1 MTADSP
7 VTSQRPR
14 IAIAGATGRVGS
26 TLVSLLAPEPVDVV
40 ALTRTPDA
48 LNLPPGVN
56 AVRVDFNE
64 PRTLVNGLQG
74 TERLFVSHGTS
85 LQQVENEIALIDA
98 AVASGVRHI
107 VKLSSFGPPTRL
119 SPMAWHMQIEAH
131 LARQAAASTV
141 LRPSTFAD
149 VLKRSAAYI
158 ASDSWAGAAGNGRVN
173 FIDTRDVARVA
184 RIALLEHVQPE
195 SQRVYH
201 LTGPRAMTMHE
212 IADELSKLL
221 GRNVIYGERTL
232 EKQREVL
239 LAEGLPAFVA
249 DLLVGLDQVF
259 RDSAMS
265 ETTTT
270 VQEVTGEAPL
280 PLTHWLAENIS
291 IFQK

>member
-1 MTADSP
+1 MTVGSP

-26 TLVSLLAPEPVDVV
+26 SLISLLVSESVDVV

-48 LNLPPGVN
+48 LDLPPGVN
-56 AVRVDFNE
+56 AAGVDFSE
-64 PRTLVNGLQG
+64 PRTLVDALRG

-85 LQQVENEIALIDA
+85 LQQVANEVALIDA

-119 SPMAWHMQIEAH
+119 NPMAWHMQIEAH
-131 LARQAAASTV
+131 LARQAVASTT
-141 LRPSTFAD
+141 LRPSTFMD
-149 VLKRSAAYI
+149 VLKRSAAAI

-184 RIALLEHVQPE
+184 CIALLEQVEPE

-201 LTGPRAMTMHE
+201 LTGPHVMTMHE
-212 IADELSKLL
+212 IADELSRLL
-221 GRNVIYGERTL
+221 GRNVIYAERTL
-232 EKQREVL
+232 EQQREVL
-239 LAEGLPAFVA
+239 LAEGSPAYVA
-249 DLLVGLDQVF
+249 DLLVGLDQLF

-265 ETTTT
+265 EITTT

-280 PLTHWLAENIS
+280 PVTQWLAENIS
-291 IFQK
+291 IFEK

>member
-1 MTADSP
+1 MTVGSP

-26 TLVSLLAPEPVDVV
+26 SLISLLASESVDVV

-48 LNLPPGVN
+48 LDLPSGVN
-56 AVRVDFNE
+56 AARVDFSE
-64 PRTLVNGLQG
+64 PSTLVDALQG

-85 LQQVENEIALIDA
+85 LQQAANEVALIDA

-119 SPMAWHMQIEAH
+119 NPMAWHMQIEEH
-131 LARQAAASTV
+131 LARQAVASTT
-141 LRPSTFAD
+141 LRPSTFMD
-149 VLKRSAAYI
+149 VLKRSAAAI

-184 RIALLEHVQPE
+184 RIALLEHVEPE

-212 IADELSKLL
+212 IADELSQLL
-221 GRNVIYGERTL
+221 GRNVIYGKRTL
-232 EKQREVL
+232 EQQREVL
-239 LAEGLPAFVA
+239 LAEELPAYVA
-249 DLLVGLDQVF
+249 DLLVGLDQAF

-280 PLTHWLAENIS
+280 PLTRWLAENIS
-291 IFQK
+291 IFKK

>member
-1 MTADSP
+1 MTVDSAAN
-7 VTSQRPR
+7 SQRPR

-26 TLVSLLAPEPVDVV
+26 TLISLLASEPVDVV
-40 ALTRTPDA
+40 ALTRNPDA
-48 LNLPPGVN
+48 ANLPPVVS
-56 AVRVDFNE
+56 AARVDFDE
-64 PRTLVNGLQG
+64 QRTLVDALQG
-74 TERLFVSHGTS
+74 IDRLFVSHGTS

-119 SPMAWHMQIEAH
+119 NPMAWHMQIEAH
-131 LARQAAASTV
+131 LASQPVASTV
-141 LRPSTFAD
+141 LRPSAFSD

-184 RIALLEHVQPE
+184 RVALLERVEPE

-212 IADELSKLL
+212 IADELSRLL
-221 GRNVIYGERTL
+221 GRKVIYGERTL
-232 EKQREVL
+232 EQKRDVL

-249 DLLVGLDQVF
+249 DLLVGLDQAF

-280 PLTHWLAENIS
+280 PLTSWLAENAA

>member
-1 MTADSP
+1 MTVDSP
-7 VTSQRPR
+7 VRSQRSR

-26 TLVSLLAPEPVDVV
+26 TLVNLLASEPVDVV

-56 AVRVDFNE
+56 AARVDFNE
-64 PRTLVNGLQG
+64 PRTLVDALQG

-119 SPMAWHMQIEAH
+119 NPMAWHMQIEAH
-131 LARQAAASTV
+131 LARQAVASTA

-149 VLKRSAAYI
+149 VLKRSAADI
-158 ASDSWAGAAGNGRVN
+158 ASGSWAGAAGNGRVN

-221 GRNVIYGERTL
+221 GRNVIYGERSL
-232 EKQREVL
+232 EQQREVL

-249 DLLVGLDQVF
+249 DLLVGLDQMF